1 MALDSG
7 ATGKRAFLVTGHPG
21 CGKTTLIRRLVDG
34 LGVPAGGF
42 YTQELRT
49 RGRREG
55 FGLTTLDG
63 QTATLASVRMAG
75 GPRVSRYG
83 VDVAA
88 MDDLA
93 APAIERAIGGARLI
107 VIDEIGKMELL
118 SNRFRQAVLAALEC
132 GKPVLASIM
141 LAAHPWADA
150 LKGRPEASLLV
161 LTEDNRAQTA
171 ADLLAR
177 LQELLG
183 GEDAARPH

>member
-1 MALDSG
+1 MSQ
-7 ATGKRAFLVTGHPG
+7 KSAFLITGHPG
-21 CGKTTLIRRLVDG
+21 CGKTTLIRRLVDE

-63 QTATLASVRMAG
+63 QTATLASVHIAG

-83 VDVAA
+83 VNPAA
-88 MDDLA
+88 LDEVG
-93 APAIERAIGGARLI
+93 APAIERAVASTRLI

-118 SNRFRQAVLAALEC
+118 SNRFRQAVLAALES
-132 GKPVLASIM
+132 GKPVLASVM

-150 LKGRPEASLLV
+150 LKRRPEASLLL
-161 LTEDNRAQTA
+161 LTEANRAQVA
-171 ADLLAR
+171 ADLLAELRR
-177 LQELLG
+177 LVGQT
-183 GEDAARPH
+183 DTARPC

>member
-1 MALDSG
+1 V
-7 ATGKRAFLVTGHPG
+7 TTKRAFLVTGHPG
-21 CGKTTLIRRLVDG
+21 CGKTTLIRRLVDE

-63 QTATLASVRMAG
+63 QTATLASVHIAG

-83 VDVAA
+83 VNPAA
-88 MDDLA
+88 MDEVG
-93 APAIERAIGGARLI
+93 APAIERAVASAHLI

-118 SNRFRQAVLAALEC
+118 SNRFRQAVLAALES

-150 LKGRPEASLLV
+150 LKRRPEASLLL
-161 LTEDNRAQTA
+161 LTEANRAETA
-171 ADLLAR
+171 ADLLAQVR
-177 LQELLG
+177 RLLG
-183 GEDAARPH
+183 QADAARPC